1 MDTKIILLE
10 SDIDDAAMTAANNT
24 IDSLLDDESLKNE
37 VKSALSAQLTENPD
51 SYDQFVD
58 DPVQFTRNLIDSVRK
73 GDAPKNP
80 DEVEQEN
87 ATNLMKLNQAGYE
100 GIVNEF
106 KLRFRAKPDDAE
118 NLAGFLLKII
128 NGRGTSA
135 EGWRNYLKDRCRN
148 GKNKAEIQNK
158 LIPTL
163 VNAYNDRSEGDEIV
177 LPRQVNDDQRAGLID
192 RNGKSVGTIVVPE
205 GFNQAPI
212 ALGDQVVSMDFGYPT
227 INFNSELI
235 KEILHESDKPRL
247 KKLLKVLMER
257 INGSPAG
264 AALIKKFLIGWT
276 MTKTT
281 GGLKRSE
288 MYKLIKKAASAK
300 GIPMLRRPLKVDANE
315 LVGESGQKQ
324 ITVTPL
330 NVIAKTEYE
339 SIELDNNPILEGLL
353 SDVFARTKDEN
364 TQQAFGD
371 SIKLPAAYIKQF
383 YTVLVPSGPTGLHNY
398 ARYMTEAERNDL
410 FAKLNDDV
418 AEEIRTSNHNVND
431 MVLQRYIAENGGV
444 PPFYIL
450 MPRTKAN
457 KERLR
462 VCEDTVVN
470 GKVCIKSIDAR
481 NKDAYFMDKD
491 IIDSVFEAG

>member
-58 DPVQFTRNLIDSVRK
+58 DPVQFTRNLIDAVRK

-106 KLRFRAKPDDAE
+106 KLRFRAKPEDAE

-135 EGWRNYLKDRCRN
+135 EGWKNYLKDRCRN

-212 ALGDQVVSMDFGYPT
+212 ALGNQVVSMDFGYPT

-339 SIELDNNPILEGLL
+339 SIEMDNNPILEGLI
-353 SDVFARTKDEN
+353 SDVFAKTKDEN
-364 TQQAFGD
+364 TQQVFGD

-398 ARYMTEAERNDL
+398 ARYMTEAERKEL
-410 FAKLNDDV
+410 FDKLKDEV

>member
-135 EGWRNYLKDRCRN
+135 EGWKNYLKDRCRN

-192 RNGKSVGTIVVPE
+192 RNGKRVGTIVVPE

-212 ALGDQVVSMDFGYPT
+212 ALGNQVVSMDFGYPT

-339 SIELDNNPILEGLL
+339 SIEMDNNPILEGLI

-364 TQQAFGD
+364 TQQVFGD

-410 FAKLNDDV
+410 FAKLKDEV

>member
-1 MDTKIILLE
+1 
-10 SDIDDAAMTAANNT
+10 
-24 IDSLLDDESLKNE
+24 
-37 VKSALSAQLTENPD
+37 
-51 SYDQFVD
+51 
-58 DPVQFTRNLIDSVRK
+58 
-73 GDAPKNP
+73 
-80 DEVEQEN
+80 
-87 ATNLMKLNQAGYE
+87 
-100 GIVNEF
+100 
-106 KLRFRAKPDDAE
+106 
-118 NLAGFLLKII
+118 
-128 NGRGTSA
+128 
-135 EGWRNYLKDRCRN
+135 
-148 GKNKAEIQNK
+148 
-158 LIPTL
+158 
-163 VNAYNDRSEGDEIV
+163 
-177 LPRQVNDDQRAGLID
+177 
-192 RNGKSVGTIVVPE
+192 
-205 GFNQAPI
+205 
-212 ALGDQVVSMDFGYPT
+212 
-227 INFNSELI
+227 
-235 KEILHESDKPRL
+235 
-247 KKLLKVLMER
+247 
-257 INGSPAG
+257 
-264 AALIKKFLIGWT
+264 
-276 MTKTT
+276 
-281 GGLKRSE
+281 

-339 SIELDNNPILEGLL
+339 SIEMDNNPILEGLI
-353 SDVFARTKDEN
+353 SDVFAKTKDEN
-364 TQQAFGD
+364 TQQVFGD

-398 ARYMTEAERNDL
+398 ARYMTEAERKEL
-410 FAKLNDDV
+410 FKKLKTEV
-418 AEEIRTSNHNVND
+418 ADEIRTSNHNVND

>member
-58 DPVQFTRNLIDSVRK
+58 DPVQFTRNLIDAVRK

-106 KLRFRAKPDDAE
+106 KLRFRAKPEDAE

-135 EGWRNYLKDRCRN
+135 EGWKNYLKDRCRN

-212 ALGDQVVSMDFGYPT
+212 ALGNQVVSMDFGYPT

-339 SIELDNNPILEGLL
+339 SIEMDNNPILEGLI
-353 SDVFARTKDEN
+353 SDVFAKTKDEN
-364 TQQAFGD
+364 TQQVFGD

-398 ARYMTEAERNDL
+398 ARYMTEAERKDL
-410 FAKLNDDV
+410 FKKLKDEV